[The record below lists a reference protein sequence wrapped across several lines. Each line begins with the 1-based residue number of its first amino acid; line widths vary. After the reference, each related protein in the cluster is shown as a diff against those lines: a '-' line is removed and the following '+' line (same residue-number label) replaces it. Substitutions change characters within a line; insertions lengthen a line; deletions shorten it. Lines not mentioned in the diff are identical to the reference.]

1 MRRSS
6 VRFRQAA
13 RRGTGAGCV
22 RRPSRVPGPRRTSPN
37 AGTSV
42 GYVPGSGRRSVVSGP
57 RDGPIRDR
65 HSSVAVARGGVVPET
80 KRERQHPIR
89 VALSNDYELALLGL
103 AQMLAQHPREVQIVD
118 LTTLPK
124 MPHDAD
130 IILYDTFGRLPDED
144 PKLSKIVG
152 ENDARVVVYSWDDY

>member
-13 RRGTGAGCV
+13 RRGTAAGCIT
-22 RRPSRVPGPRRTSPN
+22 RPSRVPGPRRSSPN

-57 RDGPIRDR
+57 RDGPTRDR
-65 HSSVAVARGGVVPET
+65 HSGVAVARGGVVPET

-118 LTTLPK
+118 VTTVPR
-124 MPHDAD
+124 MPHEPDV
-130 IILYDTFGRLPDED
+130 ILYDTFGRLPDED
-144 PKLSKIVG
+144 IKLRKIIG
-152 ENDARVVVYSWDDY
+152 ENTAKVV